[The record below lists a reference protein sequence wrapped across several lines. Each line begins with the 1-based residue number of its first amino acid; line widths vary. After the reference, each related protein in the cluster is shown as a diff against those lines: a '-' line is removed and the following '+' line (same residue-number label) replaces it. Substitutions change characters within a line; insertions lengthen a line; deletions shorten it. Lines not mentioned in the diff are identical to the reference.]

1 MWQSLKICRKQA
13 SGLCLLAGSQQL
25 LSFAHGG
32 VRSVLKGRVAG
43 IQSALGEPSQ
53 DNEGGL
59 ENLKYKAYDRNLEKC
74 NPRGKKVMGVR
85 N

>member
-13 SGLCLLAGSQQL
+13 SGLCLLAGSQLL

-43 IQSALGEPSQ
+43 IQGGPSQ

-59 ENLKYKAYDRNLEKC
+59 ENLKYEAYDRNLGKC
-74 NPRGKKVMGVR
+74 NPREKKCWVSETKK
-85 N
+85 